1 MAEEESFPGV
11 DYNQIEGL
19 QRKRLLKFI
28 NHFVLQTSHFLSNF
42 SQTCDMKIL
51 NLAKKIQ
58 NIETSL
64 SLLEMKLDSVPELK
78 SIRFIQTELEVVV
91 QKETPNEIEMEGK
104 FHIKK
109 YFISFHFTKK
119 NFPIFIFHEKKIN
132 FTVRIFLSF
141 HFMKKIQSPFNF

>member
-1 MAEEESFPGV
+1 MAEEESFPGI

-78 SIRFIQTELEVVV
+78 SIRFIQTEVVV

-119 NFPIFIFHEKKIN
+119 NFPFFISRKKDKFYSKN
-132 FTVRIFLSF
+132 NSQFSF
-141 HFMKKIQSPFNF
+141 HKKIQSPFNF

>member
-1 MAEEESFPGV
+1 MAEEESFPGI

-64 SLLEMKLDSVPELK
+64 SLLEMKLDSVPELN
-78 SIRFIQTELEVVV
+78 SIRLIQTEVVV

-104 FHIKK
+104 HHLKNILLV
-109 YFISFHFTKK
+109 FISRKKISHFL
-119 NFPIFIFHEKKIN
+119 FHEKKIN

-141 HFMKKIQSPFNF
+141 QFMKKIQSPFKV

>member
-1 MAEEESFPGV
+1 MAEEESFPGI

-58 NIETSL
+58 NIEKPL

-78 SIRFIQTELEVVV
+78 SIRFLQTEVVV
-91 QKETPNEIEMEGK
+91 QKETPPNEIEMEGK
-104 FHIKK
+104 FHINK
-109 YFISFHFTKK
+109 YFIGFHFTKK
-119 NFPIFIFHEKKIN
+119 NFPFFISRKKDEFYSKNISQFSFHEKNTIS
-132 FTVRIFLSF
+132 I
-141 HFMKKIQSPFNF
+141 

>member
-1 MAEEESFPGV
+1 MAEEESFPGI

-78 SIRFIQTELEVVV
+78 SIRFLQTEVVV
-91 QKETPNEIEMEGK
+91 QKETPSETQEIEMEGK
-104 FHIKK
+104 HIRK
-109 YFISFHFTKK
+109 YFISFHYSHF
-119 NFPIFIFHEKKIN
+119 
-132 FTVRIFLSF
+132 SF
-141 HFMKKIQSPFNF
+141 HDKKDKFYSKNNSKKIQSPFNFQF

>member
-1 MAEEESFPGV
+1 MAEEESFPGI

-42 SQTCDMKIL
+42 SQTCDMKLL

-78 SIRFIQTELEVVV
+78 SIPVP
-91 QKETPNEIEMEGK
+91 KGIEMDSFLAVSIASERAE
-104 FHIKK
+104 IK
-109 YFISFHFTKK
+109 T
-119 NFPIFIFHEKKIN
+119 
-132 FTVRIFLSF
+132 
-141 HFMKKIQSPFNF
+141 

>member
-1 MAEEESFPGV
+1 MAEEESFPGI

-64 SLLEMKLDSVPELK
+64 SLLEMKLDSVSELK
-78 SIRFIQTELEVVV
+78 SIRFLQTEVVV
-91 QKETPNEIEMEGK
+91 QNETQEIEMEAVM
-104 FHIKK
+104 
-109 YFISFHFTKK
+109 S
-119 NFPIFIFHEKKIN
+119 EKEASN
-132 FTVRIFLSF
+132 DVEYLQLEDEHYPT
-141 HFMKKIQSPFNF
+141 

>member
-1 MAEEESFPGV
+1 MAEEESFPGI

-19 QRKRLLKFI
+19 QRKRLLKFV

-42 SQTCDMKIL
+42 SQTCDMKLL

-78 SIRFIQTELEVVV
+78 SIRFLQTEVVV

-104 FHIKK
+104 YHIKK

-119 NFPIFIFHEKKIN
+119 K
-132 FTVRIFLSF
+132 
-141 HFMKKIQSPFNF
+141 

>member
-1 MAEEESFPGV
+1 MAEEESFPGI

-78 SIRFIQTELEVVV
+78 SIRFLQTEVVV
-91 QKETPNEIEMEGK
+91 QKETPPNEIEMEGK

-109 YFISFHFTKK
+109 HFISFHFMKK
-119 NFPIFIFHEKKIN
+119 NFPFFISRKKMN

-141 HFMKKIQSPFNF
+141 HFT

>member
-1 MAEEESFPGV
+1 MAEEESFPGI

-78 SIRFIQTELEVVV
+78 SIRFLQTEVIV

-109 YFISFHFTKK
+109 HFISFHFMKK
-119 NFPIFIFHEKKIN
+119 NFPFFISRKKMN

-141 HFMKKIQSPFNF
+141 HFT

>member
-1 MAEEESFPGV
+1 MAEEESFPGI

-78 SIRFIQTELEVVV
+78 SIRFLQTEVVV

-104 FHIKK
+104 FHIKR
-109 YFISFHFTKK
+109 YFITFHFKKK
-119 NFPIFIFHEKKIN
+119 NFPFFISRKKDKFYSKNISHFSFHEKNTIS
-132 FTVRIFLSF
+132 I
-141 HFMKKIQSPFNF
+141 

>member
-1 MAEEESFPGV
+1 MAEEESFPGI

-78 SIRFIQTELEVVV
+78 SIRFLQNEVIV
-91 QKETPNEIEMEGK
+91 QKETPNDETHEIEMDGK

-109 YFISFHFTKK
+109 Y
-119 NFPIFIFHEKKIN
+119 
-132 FTVRIFLSF
+132 
-141 HFMKKIQSPFNF
+141 

>member
-1 MAEEESFPGV
+1 MAEEESFPGI

-64 SLLEMKLDSVPELK
+64 SLLEMKLDSVPELQ
-78 SIRFIQTELEVVV
+78 SIRFLQTEVVV
-91 QKETPNEIEMEGK
+91 QKETPNETQEIEMEGK
-104 FHIKK
+104 FHIIPIF
-109 YFISFHFTKK
+109 YFTKK
-119 NFPIFIFHEKKIN
+119 DKFYSKNNSQFSFHEKNTIS
-132 FTVRIFLSF
+132 I
-141 HFMKKIQSPFNF
+141 